1 MAAGMTVGVFGGGVV
16 FPGVRKTLTQ
26 WLALFSGGQSL

>member
-1 MAAGMTVGVFGGGVV
+1 MTTGMPVGMFGV

-26 WLALFSGGQSL
+26 WLALFFYGQFL